1 MTVEK
6 AIAERRSVRSYTSAP
21 VEEDKLLAVL
31 EAGRLAPSAKNQ
43 QNWRFI
49 LVRDPEKLKLLF
61 EAADKQR
68 SVEEAPAAIV
78 VCATDSYTMLCGE
91 RTAPIDTSI
100 ALSFMLL
107 RAHELG
113 LGTCWLGRF
122 RADDVKS
129 ALGIPENV
137 EVVAVTPIGYPA
149 ETPEAR
155 PRKPFS
161 EVVAFDHYA

>member
-6 AIAERRSVRSYTSAP
+6 AIAERRSVRSYAPKP

-31 EAGRLAPSAKNQ
+31 DAGRLAPSATNQ
-43 QNWRFI
+43 QTGKFI
-49 LVRDPEKLKLLF
+49 LVRDPEKLRLLL
-61 EAADKQR
+61 EASEGQR
-68 SVEEAPAAIV
+68 CVAEAPAAIV
-78 VCATDSYTMLCGE
+78 ACATGDREMLCGQ

-100 ALSFMLL
+100 AFSFMLL

-122 RADDVKS
+122 RADAVKS
-129 ALGIPENV
+129 ALGIPEGA

-149 ETPEAR
+149 ETPGAR
-155 PRKPFS
+155 PRLS
-161 EVVAFDHYA
+161 LGEVVSFDKYE